1 MSMPHHIGT
10 CMIHSISF
18 ICKLTDFHSSS
29 AQPLP
34 SQKVESLTEKS
45 TKEKNK
51 RCRKNCV
58 EKTVNSKRWSNLA
71 SCLIGIIG
79 FLLLL
84 YAKSRWLDKDL
95 WQVHLNNIMVE
106 EEEGT
111 CEESYIDSQ
120 WLEVSDDEFE
130 DPNSRLRKKAKT
142 DE

>member
-1 MSMPHHIGT
+1 
-10 CMIHSISF
+10 MIHSISF
-18 ICKLTDFHSSS
+18 ICKLTELHSSS

-58 EKTVNSKRWSNLA
+58 EKTVNSKRWRYPA
-71 SCLIGIIG
+71 SCLIGIIQ
-79 FLLLL
+79 
-84 YAKSRWLDKDL
+84 WLDKDL
-95 WQVHLNNIMVE
+95 KQDHLNHIMVE
-106 EEEGT
+106 EEEET
-111 CEESYIDSQ
+111 CEESYMDSLE

>member
-1 MSMPHHIGT
+1 
-10 CMIHSISF
+10 MIHSISF
-18 ICKLTDFHSSS
+18 ICKLTELHSSS

-58 EKTVNSKRWSNLA
+58 EKTVNSKRWRYTA
-71 SCLIGIIG
+71 SCLIGIIQ
-79 FLLLL
+79 
-84 YAKSRWLDKDL
+84 WLDKDL
-95 WQVHLNNIMVE
+95 KQDHLNHIMVE
-106 EEEGT
+106 EEEET
-111 CEESYIDSQ
+111 CEESYMDSLE